1 MCKPMN
7 IYEARLDDA
16 LLETLVALS
25 ADWEA
30 ENSTYGYR
38 KNERSDIEPN
48 RIFLAEEDGGI
59 LGYLFGHAA
68 RAERA
73 SSVMEAQTPYFEIKE
88 IYVRPEHRGAGVGR
102 ALFRFAEQRA
112 GEEGFDYV
120 MLTTATKDYRKI
132 LHFYIDELGM
142 DIWSA
147 RLFKKL

>member
-1 MCKPMN
+1 MN
-7 IYEARLDDA
+7 VYEAHLDNA
-16 LLETLVALS
+16 LLGKLVALS

-38 KNERSDIEPN
+38 KNDRSDIEPN
-48 RIFLAEEDGGI
+48 RIFLAEGDDGI

-68 RAERA
+68 RSERA
-73 SSVMEAQTPYFEIKE
+73 SSVMEAQTPYFEIEE

-102 ALFRFAEQRA
+102 ALFRFAEQQA
-112 GEEGFDYV
+112 GEEGFGYV

-142 DIWSA
+142 DFWSA
-147 RLFKKL
+147 RLFKRL